1 MLHPQA
7 IFIASFQKSGTLFK
21 LVPEFLSLQGKVLHH
36 SAAYNPR
43 RNQYLVTWDFDVD
56 SDNLPDQLYALRV
69 DTEGNIVDKRILN
82 YTANINRKAGILG
95 QLSKRRKGRKGAN
108 CIKPIVN

>member
-7 IFIASFQKSGTLFK
+7 IFIGSFQKSGTLFQ
-21 LVPEFLSLQGKVLHH
+21 LVPGFLSL
-36 SAAYNPR
+36 
-43 RNQYLVTWDFDVD
+43 QYLVTWDFDVD

-69 DTEGNIVDKRILN
+69 DTAGNIVDKKILN

-95 QLSKRRKGRKGAN
+95 QLSKRRKGRKGAS
-108 CIKPIVN
+108 CIKPTIN

>member
-7 IFIASFQKSGTLFK
+7 IFIGSFQKSGTLFQ
-21 LVPEFLSLQGKVLHH
+21 LVPGFLSLQGKVLHH

-43 RNQYLVTWDFDVD
+43 GNQYLVTWDFDVD

-69 DTEGNIVDKRILN
+69 DTAGNIVDKKILN
-82 YTANINRKAGILG
+82 YTANINRKSGILG
-95 QLSKRRKGRKGAN
+95 QLSKRRKGRKGAS
-108 CIKPIVN
+108 CIKPTIN